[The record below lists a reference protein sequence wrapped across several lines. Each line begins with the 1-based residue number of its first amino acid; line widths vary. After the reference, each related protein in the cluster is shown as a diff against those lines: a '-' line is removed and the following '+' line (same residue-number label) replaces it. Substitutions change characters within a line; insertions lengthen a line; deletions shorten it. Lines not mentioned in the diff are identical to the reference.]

1 MANEATVP
9 VREAEATV
17 PVERV
22 SRSRVGDQDLA
33 QLGFGRV
40 FADHMF
46 LAEYEQGRWS
56 PGRILPYGPLPLPP
70 SITGLQYAL
79 AVFEGMKAHRAPDG
93 SLLLF
98 RPRDNARRLQRSAAR
113 LAMPPVP
120 ETLFLGGLRQL
131 LREDREWAPPHGV
144 GALYIRPVQFSNDPA
159 IGVRPAERFLFSIFT
174 SPFAKYYAAPV
185 DVMVSDRYARAFPG
199 GTGDVKPA
207 GNYAGAMLADREAKE
222 QGCQSVLWLDAGERR
237 YVEECGVMNV
247 FAVFRDRILTP
258 PLTGTILPGITR
270 DSVIALARKV
280 GIPVEEKALPREA
293 LYLADELF
301 FTGTAA
307 EITPI
312 RSVDRQTVGRGRRG
326 PVTQALQGAFFD
338 VIEGRADD
346 EHGWLTFV
354 PAHAAAAKG
363 GSR

>member
-1 MANEATVP
+1 MANEATVQP
-9 VREAEATV
+9 RETETTPV

-22 SRSRVGDQDLA
+22 SRSRVADQDLT

-56 PGRILPYGPLPLPP
+56 SGRILPYGPLPLPP

-93 SLLLF
+93 RLVLF
-98 RPRDNARRLQRSAAR
+98 RPGDNARRFQRSAAR

-120 ETLFLGGLRQL
+120 ETLFMNGLRQL
-131 LREDREWAPPHGV
+131 LREDREWAPPHGG
-144 GALYIRPVQFSNDPA
+144 GALYIRPVQFSNDPS

-174 SPFAKYYAAPV
+174 SPYAKYYAAPV

-222 QGCQSVLWLDAGERR
+222 QGCQSVLWLDAEERR

-247 FAVFRDRILTP
+247 FAVLRDRILTP

-270 DSVIALARKV
+270 DSVITLLRSMGHV
-280 GIPVEEKALPREA
+280 VEESRFAIDDVFAAHDRGDLLE
-293 LYLADELF
+293 F
-301 FTGTAA
+301 FGTGTAA
-307 EITPI
+307 TVTSVRSI
-312 RSVDRQTVGRGRRG
+312 RYRDRTIQLAPVAPDGVGGRVRDRLVG
-326 PVTQALQGAFFD
+326 LAS
-338 VIEGRADD
+338 GRDPD
-346 EHGWLTFV
+346 PYGWV
-354 PAHAAAAKG
+354 EPA
-363 GSR
+363 

>member
-1 MANEATVP
+1 MANEATIQ
-9 VREAEATV
+9 AESASV

-22 SRSRVGDQDLA
+22 VRSRVGDQDLS

-46 LAEYEQGRWS
+46 LAEYADGRWS
-56 PGRILPYGPLPLPP
+56 AGRILPYGPLPLPP

-79 AVFEGMKAHRAPDG
+79 SVFEGMKAHRAPDG
-93 SLLLF
+93 GLLLF
-98 RPRDNARRLQRSAAR
+98 RPRENARRFQRSAAR

-120 ETLFLGGLRQL
+120 EPLFLNGLRQL

-144 GALYIRPVQFSNDPA
+144 GALYIRPVQFSSDPA

-174 SPFAKYYAAPV
+174 SPYAKYYAAPV
-185 DVMVSDRYARAFPG
+185 DVMVSERYARAFPG

-222 QGCQSVLWLDAGERR
+222 QGCQSVLWLDAQERR

-247 FAVFRDRILTP
+247 FAVFRDRVLTP

-270 DSVIALARKV
+270 DSVTTLLRAMGHV
-280 GIPVEEKALPREA
+280 VEETRFTIEDLLAAHDRGDLRE
-293 LYLADELF
+293 F
-301 FTGTAA
+301 FGTGTAA
-307 EITPI
+307 TVTSI
-312 RSVDRQTVGRGRRG
+312 RSIRYRDRKIQLPDIEPTGVGAQVRDRLVGLASGRD
-326 PVTQALQGAFFD
+326 PD
-338 VIEGRADD
+338 PY
-346 EHGWLTFV
+346 GWV
-354 PAHAAAAKG
+354 EPA
-363 GSR
+363 